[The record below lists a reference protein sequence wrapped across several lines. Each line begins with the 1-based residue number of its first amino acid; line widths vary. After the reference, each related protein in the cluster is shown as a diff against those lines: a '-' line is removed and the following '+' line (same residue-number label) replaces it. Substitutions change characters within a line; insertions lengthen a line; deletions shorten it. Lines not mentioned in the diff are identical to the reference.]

1 MPSIQWEE
9 KYSVNIEVLDEHHKR
24 IFAILAKLFDE
35 LGKQRS
41 KEVLRATLL
50 DLKQYAVDHF
60 AAEEIFMKQYGYP
73 GYAKHKKEHEAFKTK
88 VGAFQK
94 DFAEGKESLSIDVIR
109 FLTDWLDHHI
119 LEVDKQ
125 YGPFLNE
132 KGVW

>member
-9 KYSVNIEVLDEHHKR
+9 KYSVNIEVLDEHHNR

-73 GYAKHKKEHEAFKTK
+73 GYAKHKKEHETFREK
-88 VGAFQK
+88 VEAFQL
-94 DFAEGKESLSIDVIR
+94 DFEAGRTTVSVDLIN
-109 FLTDWLDHHI
+109 FMTAWLDHHI
-119 LEVDKQ
+119 QQIDKA
-125 YGPFLNE
+125 YAPFLND
-132 KGVW
+132 KGIC